1 MPARLWERHEHGD
14 RCSKGNHLPYRVRKP
29 GWVEI
34 RCKLCKNVEL
44 EMYGISPLTEREEAA

>member
-1 MPARLWERHEHGD
+1 MPARLWERQEHGT
-14 RCSKGNHLPYRVRKP
+14 RCTEGLHLPYRVRKS

-44 EMYGISPLTEREEAA
+44 EMYGISPLKMREEAA